1 MPKKS
6 VKNKLVIVESPAKAK
21 TIEKILGSSYKVISS
36 YGHIIDLPKTKI
48 GVDVNN
54 DFKPSYHTIKGK
66 GPIIKQLKEASKKA
80 DEIYL
85 ASDPDREGESI
96 AWHIANTLKLD
107 HNKKNRIEF
116 HEITEKAIK
125 DAVKNPRK
133 INISRVNS
141 QQARRILDRLVGYE
155 ISPFLWKLISPNTS
169 AGRVQSVAL
178 KIICELEDKI
188 KNFVPEKYW
197 DVKGIFDEK
206 YNLNLYKIDNK
217 KIDKLKDEKL
227 LDRAKKDLKK
237 KYEVISS
244 KVSKKTKNPPLPL
257 KTSTLQQL
265 ASSYLGFSASKTM
278 MVAQKLYEGISI
290 KGEHKGLI
298 TYMRTDST
306 RISEEAKEM
315 ARNYITKNFGKEYLG
330 SASPKTKKESK
341 NVQDAHEGIRPTD
354 INYTPESIMEFLDKD
369 QFKLYNL
376 IWQRFLVSQLAA
388 MKYEQF
394 EYILEKGKIEYRGT
408 INKII
413 FDGYYKVFKE
423 DEDLP
428 IGDFPKIKEGDKF
441 TLDKLDIKE
450 DYTKP
455 PARLTESSLVKTL
468 EAEGIGRPSTYASII
483 DTLKKRE
490 YVELQNKSFIPTE
503 IGYEVKT
510 QLDKFFPNI
519 MNIKFTAKL
528 EDELDEVDSG
538 DKNWIDLL
546 KVFYTELQKYEE
558 KCKAIVEEEL
568 EKLVESDVIA
578 KNGKPMVMKI
588 GRFGRYLASQDTE
601 SKENISLKGIDI
613 SLEDIKKGKVVI
625 VVDDENRE
633 NEGDFIAA
641 AEKVTP
647 EMINFMITNGRG
659 LVCAP
664 LTEKRCAE
672 LDLPMMV
679 QNNTVLHE
687 TQFTVSVD
695 LKGQGCTTGISAF
708 DRAKTIQALVDPKT
722 TPFDLGR
729 PGHIFPLRAK
739 EGGVLRRT
747 GHTEAAIDLT
757 RIAGLKPA
765 GILVEILNED
775 GTMARL
781 PQLVEVAK
789 NFDLKIISIED
800 LIAYRMRKD
809 TLVIKKE
816 DFLLQ
821 TPYGEFRLR
830 AYEQTTNK
838 QIHLAFTQGTWK
850 ADEPVL
856 TRVHSSFISND
867 ILEVIAGDKDNP
879 LERIFRKINEE
890 GKGAVIVINKEG
902 YSKTLLQHITEIKEH
917 QTGHP
922 LPQVGKDTKD
932 IGMGAQILND
942 LGIRKLRLLTNS
954 KNASNYV
961 GMSGYGLEITE
972 EIPY

>member
-1 MPKKS
+1 MLELPKKS
-6 VKNKLVIVESPAKAK
+6 EKNKLVIVESPAKAK
-21 TIEKILGSSYKVISS
+21 TIEKILGRSYKVISS

-66 GPIIKQLKEASKKA
+66 GEVIKQLKEAFKKA
-80 DEIYL
+80 DKIYL

-107 HNKKNRIEF
+107 YNEKNRIEF

-133 INISRVNS
+133 INIARVNS

-188 KNFVPEKYW
+188 KAFVPEKYW
-197 DVKGIFDEK
+197 DVKGIFDGK
-206 YNLNLYKIDNK
+206 YNLNLYKIDNE

-227 LDRAKKDLKK
+227 LDRVKKDFKK

-244 KVSKKTKNPPLPL
+244 KVSKKIKNPPLPL

-278 MVAQKLYEGISI
+278 TVAQKLYEGISI

-315 ARNYITKNFGKEYLG
+315 ARNYIIKEYGKEYLG
-330 SASPKTKKESK
+330 SASPKTKKENK

-354 INYTPESIMEFLDKD
+354 INLTPQNIMQYLDKD

-376 IWQRFLVSQLAA
+376 IWQRFLISQLAA

-394 EYILEKGKIEYRGT
+394 EYILEKDKIQYRGT

-428 IGDFPKIKEGDKF
+428 IGDFPEIKEGDKF

-450 DYTKP
+450 DYTRP

-490 YVELQNKSFIPTE
+490 YVELQNKSFVPTE

-558 KCKAIVEEEL
+558 KCKSVVEEEL
-568 EKLVESDVIA
+568 EKLVVSDVLD
-578 KNGKPMVMKI
+578 KNGKPMIMKI

-613 SLEDIKKGKVVI
+613 SLEDIKKGKIFVKKQI
-625 VVDDENRE
+625 EELSKKKEGQKTDIILDNGSRLLLRYGRFGAYLESENYKEDNIRKTIPKE
-633 NEGDFIAA
+633 IKTKIE
-641 AEKVTP
+641 
-647 EMINFMITNGRG
+647 
-659 LVCAP
+659 
-664 LTEKRCAE
+664 
-672 LDLPMMV
+672 
-679 QNNTVLHE
+679 NNT
-687 TQFTVSVD
+687 
-695 LKGQGCTTGISAF
+695 
-708 DRAKTIQALVDPKT
+708 
-722 TPFDLGR
+722 
-729 PGHIFPLRAK
+729 
-739 EGGVLRRT
+739 
-747 GHTEAAIDLT
+747 
-757 RIAGLKPA
+757 
-765 GILVEILNED
+765 
-775 GTMARL
+775 
-781 PQLVEVAK
+781 
-789 NFDLKIISIED
+789 
-800 LIAYRMRKD
+800 
-809 TLVIKKE
+809 IKKE
-816 DFLLQ
+816 
-821 TPYGEFRLR
+821 
-830 AYEQTTNK
+830 
-838 QIHLAFTQGTWK
+838 
-850 ADEPVL
+850 
-856 TRVHSSFISND
+856 ND
-867 ILEVIAGDKDNP
+867 ILC
-879 LERIFRKINEE
+879 L
-890 GKGAVIVINKEG
+890 
-902 YSKTLLQHITEIKEH
+902 
-917 QTGHP
+917 
-922 LPQVGKDTKD
+922 KD
-932 IGMGAQILND
+932 IFDKIEKEEAEILKKA
-942 LGIRKLRLLTNS
+942 GKCEKCGRPFKI
-954 KNASNYV
+954 KNGRWGKFLACT
-961 GMSGYGLEITE
+961 GYPECKNIKKIE
-972 EIPY
+972 KK

>member
-6 VKNKLVIVESPAKAK
+6 EKNKLVIVESPAKAK

-54 DFKPSYHTIKGK
+54 DFKPSYNTIKGK
-66 GPIIKQLKEASKKA
+66 GEVIKQLKEASKKA
-80 DEIYL
+80 DKIYL

-107 HNKKNRIEF
+107 HNEKNRIEF

-133 INISRVNS
+133 INIARVNS

-188 KNFVPEKYW
+188 KAFVPEKYW
-197 DVKGIFDEK
+197 DVKGIFDSK

-217 KIDKLKDEKL
+217 KIDKLKDESL
-227 LDRAKKDLKK
+227 LDRVKKDLKK

-244 KVSKKTKNPPLPL
+244 KVSKKIKNPPLPL

-278 MVAQKLYEGISI
+278 IVAQKLYEGISI
-290 KGEHKGLI
+290 KGNHKGLI

-376 IWQRFLVSQLAA
+376 IWQRFLISQLAA

-394 EYILEKGKIEYRGT
+394 EYILEKNKIEYRGT

-428 IGDFPKIKEGDKF
+428 IGDFPEIKEGDKF

-558 KCKAIVEEEL
+558 KCKSVVEEEL
-568 EKLVESDVIA
+568 EKLVISDVIA
-578 KNGKPMVMKI
+578 KNGKPMIMKI

-613 SLEDIKKGKVVI
+613 SLEDIKKGKIFVKKQI
-625 VVDDENRE
+625 EELGKKKEGQKTDIILENGSRLLLKYGRFGAYLESE
-633 NEGDFIAA
+633 NYKEDNIRKTIPK
-641 AEKVTP
+641 EIKTKI
-647 EMINFMITNGRG
+647 E
-659 LVCAP
+659 
-664 LTEKRCAE
+664 
-672 LDLPMMV
+672 
-679 QNNTVLHE
+679 NNT
-687 TQFTVSVD
+687 
-695 LKGQGCTTGISAF
+695 
-708 DRAKTIQALVDPKT
+708 
-722 TPFDLGR
+722 
-729 PGHIFPLRAK
+729 
-739 EGGVLRRT
+739 
-747 GHTEAAIDLT
+747 
-757 RIAGLKPA
+757 
-765 GILVEILNED
+765 
-775 GTMARL
+775 
-781 PQLVEVAK
+781 
-789 NFDLKIISIED
+789 
-800 LIAYRMRKD
+800 
-809 TLVIKKE
+809 IKKE
-816 DFLLQ
+816 
-821 TPYGEFRLR
+821 
-830 AYEQTTNK
+830 
-838 QIHLAFTQGTWK
+838 
-850 ADEPVL
+850 
-856 TRVHSSFISND
+856 ND
-867 ILEVIAGDKDNP
+867 ILCLKDIFDKIEKEEAEILKKAGKCEKCGKPFKISNGRWGKFLACTGYP
-879 LERIFRKINEE
+879 ECKNIKKIN
-890 GKGAVIVINKEG
+890 
-902 YSKTLLQHITEIKEH
+902 
-917 QTGHP
+917 
-922 LPQVGKDTKD
+922 KDK
-932 IGMGAQILND
+932 
-942 LGIRKLRLLTNS
+942 
-954 KNASNYV
+954 
-961 GMSGYGLEITE
+961 
-972 EIPY
+972 